1 MHHHSLSVYYL
12 IMHTKKFKKFA
23 RVCLILYTEE
33 RERERAGGGDEEGQ
47 GGGEEGG

>member
-33 RERERAGGGDEEGQ
+33 REREEKVVMKKGKEG
-47 GGGEEGG
+47 EKKVVD